1 MSEGVSEERIRE
13 IVRDELQKSLLR
25 TLNETLEQIRRTEE
39 HLSKRQEA
47 YEGRMGDLERNI
59 RELAEV
65 TGSLAKTAQEN
76 TKAIEELR
84 ITVTELGKRTEENTR
99 SIQEL
104 GKRTEEN
111 TKAIEELRITV
122 TELGKRTEENTRSI
136 QELGKRTEENTKAIE
151 ELRITVT
158 ELGKRT
164 EENTKAIEELRITV
178 TELGKR
184 TEENTKAIE
193 ELRITVTELGKRT
206 EENTKAITG
215 LVRAVKNLNKRV
227 GGLENTF
234 GLIVESSVN
243 SSLVPW
249 FRSIGVNV
257 DAVSGKTLLLN
268 GRLLEFDT
276 YVETEGKIF
285 VGEIKTTLREDDVTH
300 FHEKIVILKTYLG
313 GKDVVPFMVYR
324 NKYSTKRGDPIAVA
338 KTLGIKVLKYT
349 KGGGFFEAGSQ

>member
-136 QELGKRTEENTKAIE
+136 Q
-151 ELRITVT
+151 

>member
-99 SIQEL
+99 SIQ
-104 GKRTEEN
+104 
-111 TKAIEELRITV
+111 
-122 TELGKRTEENTRSI
+122 
-136 QELGKRTEENTKAIE
+136 
-151 ELRITVT
+151 
-158 ELGKRT
+158 
-164 EENTKAIEELRITV
+164 
-178 TELGKR
+178 
-184 TEENTKAIE
+184 
-193 ELRITVTELGKRT
+193 ELGKRT

>member
-99 SIQEL
+99 SIQ
-104 GKRTEEN
+104 
-111 TKAIEELRITV
+111 
-122 TELGKRTEENTRSI
+122 
-136 QELGKRTEENTKAIE
+136 
-151 ELRITVT
+151 
-158 ELGKRT
+158 
-164 EENTKAIEELRITV
+164 
-178 TELGKR
+178 ELGKR

>member
-122 TELGKRTEENTRSI
+122 TELGKRTEENT
-136 QELGKRTEENTKAIE
+136 KAIE

-158 ELGKRT
+158 ELGR
-164 EENTKAIEELRITV
+164 
-178 TELGKR
+178 
-184 TEENTKAIE
+184 
-193 ELRITVTELGKRT
+193 RT

>member
-65 TGSLAKTAQEN
+65 TGSLAKTAQ
-76 TKAIEELR
+76 
-84 ITVTELGKRTEENTR
+84 
-99 SIQEL
+99 
-104 GKRTEEN
+104 
-111 TKAIEELRITV
+111 
-122 TELGKRTEENTRSI
+122 
-136 QELGKRTEENTKAIE
+136 
-151 ELRITVT
+151 
-158 ELGKRT
+158 
-164 EENTKAIEELRITV
+164 
-178 TELGKR
+178 
-184 TEENTKAIE
+184 ENTKAIE